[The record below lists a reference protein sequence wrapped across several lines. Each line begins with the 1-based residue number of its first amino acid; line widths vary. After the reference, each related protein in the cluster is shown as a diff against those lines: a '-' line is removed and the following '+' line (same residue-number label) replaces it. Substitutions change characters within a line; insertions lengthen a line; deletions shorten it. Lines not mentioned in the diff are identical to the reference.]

1 MNNLTNIFDN
11 WDEFE
16 KGMPVS
22 IKNVFRKNTVSF
34 KVDDKQHTIK
44 YDDFVKLTKD
54 IPMGYEA
61 PVQTLEKCLKNQNI
75 RLDKVSNRIRT
86 KKGE

>member
-11 WDEFE
+11 WAEFE

-22 IKNVFRKNTVSF
+22 IKNVFRNNTVSF
-34 KVDDKQHTIK
+34 KVDNNQHTIK